1 MYLMTMVLDNS
12 SQLNDVLQ
20 AWIDSGVR
28 GITIL
33 ESTGV
38 NRVLPRDHAEPMF
51 AGFSRIFGSG
61 RVGHNTLLAVV
72 ESMTVIET
80 AVAATEKVVG
90 NLNDPH
96 TGVVF
101 VTPVVKTWGIP
112 ESYEQG

>member
-1 MYLMTMVLDNS
+1 MYLMIMVLDNS
-12 SQLNDVLQ
+12 SHMNDVLK
-20 AWIDSGVR
+20 AWVDAGVK

-38 NRVLPRDHAEPMF
+38 NRVLPRQQAEPLFM
-51 AGFSRIFGSG
+51 GFSQLFGSG
-61 RVGHNTLLAVV
+61 RVGHNTLLAVINSLDV
-72 ESMTVIET
+72 AET

-90 NLNDPH
+90 NLNEPN

-112 ESYEQG
+112 EPYAE